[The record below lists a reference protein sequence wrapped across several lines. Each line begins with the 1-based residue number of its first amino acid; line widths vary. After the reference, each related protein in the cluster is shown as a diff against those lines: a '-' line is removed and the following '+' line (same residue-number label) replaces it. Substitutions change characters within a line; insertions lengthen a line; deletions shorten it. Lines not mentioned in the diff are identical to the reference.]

1 MITIL
6 LRCIIIYALLVITM
20 RLTGKRQIGELEVSE
35 LITTLLLSEL
45 ASIPIT
51 DSDIPLSL
59 AVIPIFTISSIE
71 IIITYLSSKSP
82 RLRAILSG
90 RPSPVIKNGVI
101 NQGELEKLRMS
112 AAELLAQLR
121 VKGISDPCEVKFAFF
136 EEDGQLSV
144 FEKDENN
151 TPMVFAVVCD
161 GHINRFNL
169 RQVGY
174 KISDVQKRLKNK
186 RISDVFLMLV
196 NEHGK
201 VRIIYKE
208 KKRKK

>member
-59 AVIPIFTISSIE
+59 AVIPIFTISAIE

-82 RLRAILSG
+82 KLRAILSG

-101 NQGELEKLRMS
+101 N
-112 AAELLAQLR
+112 
-121 VKGISDPCEVKFAFF
+121 
-136 EEDGQLSV
+136 
-144 FEKDENN
+144 
-151 TPMVFAVVCD
+151 TP
-161 GHINRFNL
+161 
-169 RQVGY
+169 
-174 KISDVQKRLKNK
+174 
-186 RISDVFLMLV
+186 
-196 NEHGK
+196 
-201 VRIIYKE
+201 
-208 KKRKK
+208 